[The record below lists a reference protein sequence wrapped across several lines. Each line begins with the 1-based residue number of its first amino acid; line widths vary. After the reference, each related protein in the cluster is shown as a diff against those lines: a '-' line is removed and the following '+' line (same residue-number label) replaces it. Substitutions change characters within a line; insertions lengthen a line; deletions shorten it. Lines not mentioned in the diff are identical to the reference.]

1 MVRHEGETL
10 GICKGG
16 GTGLQL
22 RDGEGNFGRVVREAL
37 TC

>member
-1 MVRHEGETL
+1 MRHEEETW

-16 GTGLQL
+16 GTGLRL
-22 RDGEGNFGRVVREAL
+22 RDGEGSFERVVGEAL